1 MAVTGDHVRTAMK
14 LPTGHAVRSVIIKCC
29 AWDFLAKR
37 VAYTKTK
44 KSFRFKAEM
53 EELDVF
59 AAELIRELNKSFWHI
74 SLYTPKVSKE
84 FVGLQV
90 PDPLK
95 AEGNI
100 RLL

>member
-1 MAVTGDHVRTAMK
+1 
-14 LPTGHAVRSVIIKCC
+14 
-29 AWDFLAKR
+29 
-37 VAYTKTK
+37 
-44 KSFRFKAEM
+44 M